1 MMMGSTICALKI
13 MQFRLNIA
21 LKIVHATP
29 LYRWVGK
36 KETLQRIFCSVFWG
50 EFL

>member
-29 LYRWVGK
+29 LCRWVGK
-36 KETLQRIFCSVFWG
+36 KETLQRMFCSVF
-50 EFL
+50 